1 MTDDTPED
9 SSDVNNMAPAD
20 RAALVRAKFEEA
32 EALEEEAAAS
42 ADLGE
47 SARLS
52 ALAGQARA
60 IAEIHEK
67 LLTLEGAAAEE
78 S

>member
-1 MTDDTPED
+1 MTRDTPD
-9 SSDVNNMAPAD
+9 PTDMSAAD
-20 RAALVRAKFEEA
+20 RAALVRSKFDEA
-32 EALEEEAAAS
+32 DALEADAAAS

-47 SARLS
+47 AVRFT